1 MRAERPNCP
10 SIPALC
16 LDPDS
21 SHTGSCL
28 VRPPQGETTANAQ
41 PAATPDHHRTP
52 HDKLDA
58 VAEERLGRPFDELS
72 GREKQ
77 SVGGAVGGSMR

>member
-1 MRAERPNCP
+1 MHESRSDMRHSAPVC
-10 SIPALC
+10 
-16 LDPDS
+16 
-21 SHTGSCL
+21 
-28 VRPPQGETTANAQ
+28 PPQRETA
-41 PAATPDHHRTP
+41 AATPDHHRTP

-77 SVGGAVGGSMR
+77 SVGGAVGGAVGGKAR